1 MNQANSWGFGGVVK
15 SVRKNYAFMFE
26 RGYEVVSAGGYDMGW
41 QVLLRKQDLFAR
53 IIRSRGE
60 EAIDFRTGTQP
71 PDEFTD
77 IGSLIYAATG
87 EKIPPEKSSDIKII
101 QQHLDKIESYL
112 EGEYLRNKD
121 SLRAAAEEYYAA
133 FSQAD
138 VVPRTAEEEY
148 YAEFPQARVAMPP
161 EPKRN
166 PILYYP
172 LMVIIILLILG
183 GLVTLC
189 MVLVERLFSLF

>member
-1 MNQANSWGFGGVVK
+1 MSQANSWGFGGVVK
-15 SVRKNYAFMFE
+15 SVRKDYAFLFE

-53 IIRSRGE
+53 IVRSRGE
-60 EAIDFRTGTQP
+60 EAIDFRTSTQP
-71 PDEFTD
+71 PDEFTH

-87 EKIPPEKSSDIKII
+87 EKIPPERSSDIEVI
-101 QQHLDKIESYL
+101 QQYLGRIESYF
-112 EGEYLRNKD
+112 EGEYLKNKD
-121 SLRAAAEEYYAA
+121 SLRAAEEEYFAA

-138 VVPRTAEEEY
+138 VAPRTAEEEY
-148 YAEFPQARVAMPP
+148 YAEFPQARVAVAP

-172 LMVIIILLILG
+172 LLVIIILLILG

-189 MVLVERLFSLF
+189 MVLVERLFSFF